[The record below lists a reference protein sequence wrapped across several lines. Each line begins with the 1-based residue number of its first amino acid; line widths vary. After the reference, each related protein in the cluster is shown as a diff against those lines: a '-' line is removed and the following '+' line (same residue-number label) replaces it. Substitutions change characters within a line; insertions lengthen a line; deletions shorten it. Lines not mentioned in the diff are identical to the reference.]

1 MIIGSKATETLMAA
15 LFGMAVTNGA
25 VKIDTGVGYER
36 PAPSRPAEAQ
46 PAPITV
52 PPRTTVRD

>member
-1 MIIGSKATETLMAA
+1 MIIGAKATETLMAA

-25 VKIDTGVGYER
+25 VKIDNGAGYER

-52 PPRTTVRD
+52 PPRGVSRD